1 MINKSYENLVVEKP
15 WGSEYVIY
23 KNDVLAI
30 THLDIL
36 YNNSTS
42 LHCHPNKKTGFI
54 LLSGTAEIQLGFYNR
69 ETLSAPSKT
78 IIRPGL
84 FHSTK
89 AMSENGVRVLEFET
103 PIDKDDLVRFKDNYG
118 REKQSYQGSYKIK
131 KLDDSCLLFKDPDI
145 GNPLV
150 YNVGGVEIKLEK
162 NYTLE
167 GLKEQSLDTIIA
179 VIEGG
184 IRCKKTKKIVL
195 GPGEVIKTGTLI
207 KLAEVFEP
215 DDYIKT
221 LCVKRIN

>member
-118 REKQSYQGSYKIK
+118 REKQNYQGSYKIK
-131 KLDDSCLLFKDPDI
+131 KLDDSFLLFKDPDI

-150 YNVGGVEIKLEK
+150 YNLGGVEIKLEK
-162 NYTLE
+162 NNTLE
-167 GLKEQSLDTIIA
+167 GLKDQSLDTIIA

>member
-1 MINKSYENLVVEKP
+1 MIDKSYENLVVEKP

-54 LLSGTAEIQLGFYNR
+54 LLSGTAEIQLGFYNT
-69 ETLSAPSKT
+69 ETISAPSKT

-84 FHSTK
+84 FHATK
-89 AMSENGVRVLEFET
+89 AISENGVKVLEFET
-103 PIDKDDLVRFKDNYG
+103 PIDKDDLVRFKDDYG

-131 KLDDSCLLFKDPDI
+131 QLDNSYLLFKDPDI
-145 GNPLV
+145 GNPVV
-150 YNVGGVEIKLEK
+150 YNLGGIEIKLEK
-162 NYTLE
+162 NNTLE
-167 GLKEQSLDTIIA
+167 GLKGKSLDTIIA

-184 IRCKKTKKIVL
+184 IRCNKTKKIVL

-207 KLAEVFEP
+207 KLAEVFET

-221 LCVKRIN
+221 LSVKRIN